1 MSTSYRTVAGALRK
15 SGGVWG
21 IIDDEGHTP
30 QGIVSVSDEGT
41 HLKINYGFTAKTV
54 GALVVTPDEAYNLQG
69 YSFGSSVGLASAKIF
84 VSQSPSSPAGGYVSF
99 DGDNWSGITGNVS
112 SVEVVSDN
120 TIKVRHPE
128 VTPATDIYVSIVGR
142 GPGDYIYRSGGAGK
156 DYTNVEIYN
165 LDGTPVN
172 TFKTD
177 MKVFVTRVSGAI
189 PGNVP
194 PAQMPEGMSNIWVYG
209 TMEV

>member
-21 IIDDEGHTP
+21 IIDDKGHTP
-30 QGIVSVSDEGT
+30 QGIESVTDEGT

-69 YSFGSSVGLASAKIF
+69 YSFGSSVGLSSAKIF
-84 VSQSPSSPAGGYVSF
+84 VAQTPSAPAGGYVRF
-99 DGDNWSGITGNVS
+99 DGNEWSGGTGNVS
-112 SVEVVSDN
+112 GVSIVNNN
-120 TIKVRHPE
+120 TIKVHHPA

-142 GPGDYIYRSGGAGK
+142 GPGNYIYRSGGAGK
-156 DYTNVEIYN
+156 DYSNVEIYN
-165 LDGTPVN
+165 LDGTPVS
-172 TFKTD
+172 TFEPD
-177 MKVFVTRVSGAI
+177 MKLFVTRTAGAI